1 MRFFS
6 LSKVKNDISSGA
18 LSEQET
24 FRYVIAWFIVFY
36 GASFPAAREGVSAAS
51 YVFWLV
57 FSVANIWGMTK
68 SYAANGGAKGSNFI
82 GRFLA
87 LGWVLGIRGL
97 IVILP
102 AYIALCVLLGVLI
115 AMAGLLQGGAEQ
127 VVAEYA
133 LYASLAVYLLWYY
146 SRLCASLR
154 ELRAAA

>member
-18 LSEQET
+18 VSEQET
-24 FRYVIAWFIVFY
+24 FRYAIAWFIVFY
-36 GASFPAAREGVSAAS
+36 VASFPAAGEGVSATS
-51 YVFWLV
+51 YVYWLV
-57 FSVANIWGMTK
+57 FFVANIWGMTK
-68 SYAANGGAKGSNFI
+68 SFAANGGAKGRDFL

-102 AYIALCVLLGVLI
+102 AYIAFCFWLGVLVG
-115 AMAGLLQGGAEQ
+115 MTGLLQGVADQ
-127 VVAEYA
+127 VIAEYA
-133 LYASLAVYLLWYY
+133 LYVSMAVYLLWYY
-146 SRLCASLR
+146 SRLCTNLR

>member
-24 FRYVIAWFIVFY
+24 FRYAIAWFIVF
-36 GASFPAAREGVSAAS
+36 AVTSFPAEQEGVSSAS
-51 YVFWLV
+51 SVYWLV
-57 FSVANIWGMTK
+57 VYVANIWGMAK
-68 SYAANGGAKGSNFI
+68 SFVANGGAKGRDFL

-102 AYIALCVLLGVLI
+102 AYIAFCFLLGASM
-115 AMAGLLQGGAEQ
+115 AMTGLLQGVADQ

-133 LYASLAVYLLWYY
+133 LYVSLAVYLLWYY
-146 SRLCASLR
+146 SRLCANLR